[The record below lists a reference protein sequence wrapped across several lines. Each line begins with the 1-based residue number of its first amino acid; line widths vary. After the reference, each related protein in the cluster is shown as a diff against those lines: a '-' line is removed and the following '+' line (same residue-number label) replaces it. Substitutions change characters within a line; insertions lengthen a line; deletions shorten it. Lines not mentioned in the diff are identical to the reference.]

1 MNRYA
6 FIPVIALV
14 TLAGCTSKPGYIL
27 SYPALNE
34 QDRALLNDTHVA
46 AEEAKAA
53 AAQSAEDTKAAREA
67 TQKAQA
73 DADKAAAAATAADA
87 DATKADTDAQA
98 VSTKIDRMV
107 GGQGK

>member
-6 FIPVIALV
+6 FISVIAII
-14 TLAGCTSKPGYIL
+14 TLGGCTSQPGYLL

-53 AAQSAEDTKAAREA
+53 AAQAAEDTKAAREA
-67 TQKAQA
+67 AEKAQTA
-73 DADKAAAAATAADA
+73 ADKADA
-87 DATKADTDAQA
+87 DANAADTDAQA
-98 VSTKIDRMV
+98 VSTKIDKMV
-107 GGQGK
+107 GEQGK